1 MRGFVRHVAT
11 PLFAVLLCLFWLPS
25 SSALAV
31 ETLDWAQCLEEAAG
45 HHPDLRSA
53 AESVRQSEAQRR
65 IVRGG
70 LLPSVSASAG
80 GERSA
85 STGAEAGGAW
95 SYGVNA
101 SQLLYDG
108 AKTSSEVNAAT
119 ASLKASRF
127 NEQTVSV
134 DTRYALRAA
143 FVQLLTAQ
151 QQVSLAEQIMTKR
164 QQNLRLIGLLYKSGT
179 ENIGSLSKA
188 RADLAEAEFEVAQA
202 RRGLELAQM
211 VLSTQLGRRTFT
223 PIRVTGQ
230 FAASEQLG
238 TTPDFDRIARN
249 NPVYLDLVAQK
260 EAAGYNLQAARS
272 AFMPS
277 VYLTTGLGNSSFRQL
292 PPDRT
297 DWQAGIDVSV
307 PIYAGGSGR
316 AGVTK
321 ARATV
326 NQLSADEESLYFSI
340 MRSLEEAWK
349 NFLDASEKVDVQKKY
364 LDAASER
371 ARIADA
377 QYSAGLVSFNDW
389 TIIEDN
395 LVSAKKSYLNARSSL
410 LTAEAAWVQAKGGT
424 LESR

>member
-1 MRGFVRHVAT
+1 MRRLRRTFVIV
-11 PLFAVLLCLFWLPS
+11 AVLCFVCLPK
-25 SSALAV
+25 APVLAV
-31 ETLDWAQCLEEAAG
+31 ETLDWAQCLAEAPG

-53 AESVRQSEAQRR
+53 AESVRQSEEQRNS
-65 IVRGG
+65 VKGG
-70 LLPSVSASAG
+70 MLPSVSASAG
-80 GERSA
+80 GERSGSSA
-85 STGAEAGGAW
+85 AAPVGAW

-108 AKTSSEVNAAT
+108 AKTSSEVKSAT
-119 ASLKASRF
+119 ETLKASKY
-127 NEQTVSV
+127 NESKVSV
-134 DTRYALRAA
+134 ATRYALRTA

-151 QQVSLAEQIMTKR
+151 KQVALAEEIATKR
-164 QQNLRLIGLLYKSGT
+164 KQELRLVALLYKSGT

-188 RADLAEAEFEVAQA
+188 QADLGEAEFEVAQA
-202 RRGLELAQM
+202 RRALDLAQM
-211 VLSTQLGRRTFT
+211 VLSTQLGRRSFT

-230 FAASEQLG
+230 FTASEQ
-238 TTPDFDRIARN
+238 TRTPPDFDSIARN
-249 NPVYLDLVAQK
+249 NPAYLELTAQK
-260 EAAGYNLQAARS
+260 SAAGYSLQAARS

-277 VYLTTGLGNSSFRQL
+277 VYLSTGFGNSAFRQL

-307 PIYAGGSGR
+307 PIYAGGSGK
-316 AGVTK
+316 AGVAK
-321 ARATV
+321 ARAVV
-326 NQLSADEESLYFSI
+326 NQLSADEESLYLSLK
-340 MRSLEEAWK
+340 RSLAQAWK
-349 NFLDASEKVDVQKKY
+349 TFIDASGNVDVQKKY

-377 QYSAGLVSFNDW
+377 QYSAGLISFNDW

-395 LVSAKKSYLNARSSL
+395 LVTAKKSYLNAQSNL